1 MDKLTERINFLYKKS
16 KTSQLTED
24 EKEEQ
29 RRLREKYINNIKKN
43 LRAQLGA
50 IQPKSNEDELN

>member
-16 KTSQLTED
+16 KTSGLTED
-24 EKEEQ
+24 EKQEQ

-43 LRAQLGA
+43 LKAQLGA
-50 IQPKSNEDELN
+50 IRPKYNEDKLN